1 MRVLACLLCL
11 AMMVVLGCA
20 TTSSQRKEALVE
32 GEQAV
37 AAEQTGAVVET
48 AEQTGAVVE
57 TAKPEEP
64 EPLIEETVAK
74 PEAAAPQLAATE
86 AAAEPAPPVPAA
98 KPAATVSV
106 ASEAPSWENIPF
118 DYDKF
123 NLKPEARVLLDKL
136 GEWLLRN
143 KDYTVVIEGHCD
155 ERGTTEY
162 NLALG
167 ERRAME
173 AKAYLTGLGVEAG
186 RIKTISYG
194 KEMPLDPGHDE
205 EAWAKNRRD
214 QFLVQLP
221 R

>member
-1 MRVLACLLCL
+1 MNENRTRMRVLACLLCL

-37 AAEQTGAVVET
+37 A